1 MITVK
6 DFARVGAAVLWS
18 AVVSAFALSVSPS
31 PAHAWPD
38 RPVKFILPLGP
49 GAGVDI
55 TARMVADRLSKRW
68 DQPVVV
74 ENRPGGD
81 AMVAIAAFT
90 GAQDDHTL
98 LFSPAG
104 SFTAHPYLHQ
114 KVPYDARDLAPIA
127 RVSNTLVAFGAP
139 ASRKL
144 ATLKDLVDLARAQPG
159 KLNWAS
165 ATGTNEFLFS
175 GFLKT
180 AGLSMEKVPYRDT
193 VQALN
198 DLAEGRIDM
207 YVGALAIMRAQ
218 VQAGKVKLL
227 AVTNRDR
234 AATMPDV
241 PTAREAGFPE
251 LAFDGLVGLFGPR
264 DMANDLREKIAAD
277 VRAVMADPDIVTR
290 LTATGQA
297 VSPGSSAEFE
307 AEMKAQRAQIAAV
320 GQLLG
325 VKPAQ

>member
-1 MITVK
+1 MSTMK
-6 DFARVGAAVLWS
+6 DLARGVLWS
-18 AVVSAFALSVSPS
+18 ALLSAFALSVAPS
-31 PAHAWPD
+31 PAAAWPD
-38 RPVKFILPLGP
+38 RPVKFIVPLGP

-81 AMVAIAAFT
+81 GMVAITAFIAA
-90 GAQDDHTL
+90 ADDHTL
-98 LFSPAG
+98 LFAPAG

-127 RVSNTLVAFGAP
+127 RVSNTLVAFGVP
-139 ASRKL
+139 EQRKL
-144 ATLKDLVDLARAQPG
+144 GTMKDFIELARAKPG
-159 KLNWAS
+159 QLNWVS
-165 ATGTNEFLFS
+165 ATGTNEFLFN
-175 GFLKT
+175 GFLKE
-180 AGLSMEKVPYRDT
+180 AGLTMARVPYRDT

-207 YVGALAIMRAQ
+207 FVGALAITRPF
-218 VQAGKVKLL
+218 VQAGKVKVL

-241 PTAREAGFPE
+241 PTVKEAGYPE
-251 LAFDGLVGLFGPR
+251 LGFDGLVGLFGPR

-277 VRAVMADPDIVTR
+277 IRVVMADPEIVTR

-297 VSPGSSAEFE
+297 VSPGSAAEFD
-307 AEMKAQRAQIAAV
+307 AEIKAQRAQIAAV
-320 GQLLG
+320 GRLLG
-325 VKPAQ
+325 VTPAQ